1 MYSLQRLGNH
11 EWRREG
17 PGLPHHHPHE
27 GFLRRNA
34 KGRIEMKAFVMFA
47 AVLAS
52 AMLTVP
58 TVSQASV
65 LQVNEL
71 RLHA

>member
-1 MYSLQRLGNH
+1 
-11 EWRREG
+11 
-17 PGLPHHHPHE
+17 
-27 GFLRRNA
+27 
-34 KGRIEMKAFVMFA
+34 MKAFVMFA

-65 LQVNEL
+65 LQVNEIP
-71 RLHA
+71 LHA